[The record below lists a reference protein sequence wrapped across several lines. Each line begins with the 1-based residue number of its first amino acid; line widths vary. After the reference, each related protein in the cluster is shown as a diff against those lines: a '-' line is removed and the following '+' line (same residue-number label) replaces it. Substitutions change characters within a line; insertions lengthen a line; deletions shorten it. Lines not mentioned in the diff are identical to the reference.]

1 MQIKILI
8 TGANGDLACSIAKIL
23 KNEFPNSR
31 ILGTDINK
39 NGIGEEIFDHI
50 YKTTYPDQKKYGSF
64 IKKISKQIDLIIP
77 TTETEINFFT
87 KNINKFKAKI
97 LVNKKN
103 IINLFNE
110 KQKTQI
116 FLKQN
121 FTKLSLDYC
130 FFLKDFNKNKKIVK
144 FPSFLKKNIG
154 SGNQNYQIIDSA
166 KKIKN
171 FKILNGKDWVIEQYL
186 NKNYPE
192 YTSAI
197 IRLEKFEKI
206 CIFRRQLHKLGHTMY
221 AETFQKIKIEKQLL
235 EIAKKINLN
244 GCINIQFK
252 IINKKIKIFDIN
264 PRLSSSVRMRD
275 IIGFHDCIWWIK
287 NTLNINFS
295 KKIKILKNKK
305 IIKSFDEKI
314 IN

>member
-50 YKTTYPDQKKYGSF
+50 YKTTYPNQKKYGSI
-64 IKKISKQIDLIIP
+64 IKKISKKIDLIIP

-87 KNINKFKAKI
+87 KKKNEFKAKI

-116 FLKQN
+116 FLKKN
-121 FTKLSLDYC
+121 FTKFSLDYC
-130 FFLKDFNKNKKIVK
+130 FFLKDFNKNKKIIK

-154 SGNQNYQIIDSA
+154 SGNQNYQIIDNA

-186 NKNYPE
+186 NKSYPE

-197 IRLEKFEKI
+197 IRLENFEKI
-206 CIFRRQLHKLGHTMY
+206 CIFKRKLHKLGYTMY
-221 AETFQKIKIEKQLL
+221 AETFKNIKIEKQLL

-287 NTLNINFS
+287 NTLDINFS

>member
-8 TGANGDLACSIAKIL
+8 TGANGDLACSIAKII

-50 YKTTYPDQKKYGSF
+50 YRTTSPNQKKYGPF

-87 KNINKFKAKI
+87 KNINKFKVKI

-116 FLKQN
+116 FLKRN
-121 FTKLSLDYC
+121 FKKLSLDYC
-130 FFLKDFNKNKKIVK
+130 FFLKDFNKNLKIIK

-166 KKIKN
+166 KIIKN
-171 FKILNGKDWVIEQYL
+171 FKILNGKDWVIEHYL

-192 YTSAI
+192 YTATI

-206 CIFRRQLHKLGHTMY
+206 CIFRRRLHKLGHTMY
-221 AETFQKIKIEKQLL
+221 AETFRNIKIENQLI

-252 IINKKIKIFDIN
+252 IINNKIKIFDIN
-264 PRLSSSVRMRD
+264 PRLSSTVRMRD
-275 IIGFHDCIWWIK
+275 IIGFQDCIWWIK

-295 KKIKILKNKK
+295 KNIKILKNKK
-305 IIKSFDEKI
+305 IIKSFEEKI